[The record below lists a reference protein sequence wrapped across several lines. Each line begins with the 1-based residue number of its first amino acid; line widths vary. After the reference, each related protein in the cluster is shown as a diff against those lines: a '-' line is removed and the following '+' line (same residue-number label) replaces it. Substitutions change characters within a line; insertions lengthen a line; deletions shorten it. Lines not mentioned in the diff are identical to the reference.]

1 MTKGIIL
8 SGGWGTRLRPLTC
21 TIPKTLMPV
30 VNKPVI
36 ERQMQHLKK
45 AGVKEIVLAVSV
57 MANDLKNYFQDG
69 ERLGIKIHYTNEK
82 DPMGTAGAIKLAE
95 SFLKDENFFML
106 NGDVILNFDFKEMLK
121 KHENYGGI
129 GTIASK
135 VVNDPS
141 RYGVLIDDKNSNQI
155 LKFLEK
161 SEYQPPE
168 GKQVPMPIN
177 AGIYIL
183 EPSIFSYIEPNK
195 KISIERDIFPNFA
208 KERKLYHY
216 PIEGVWKDIG
226 KPEELLEGNIL
237 LMNDILKNLKE
248 KRENLIDNN
257 VKLDKSVLI
266 YPPVSIGENV
276 VIEKNCIIGP
286 NVIIGNNV
294 KIDENTEIKES
305 LIYSDNYISKNVKIE
320 RSIVS
325 DNCNIDNGA
334 VLEGN
339 ENGLVILASFVQV
352 LENVRIISNT
362 NNSISVCHHEVIK
375 ENRISSDYFTSE
387 SVGD

>member
-36 ERQMQHLKK
+36 ERQMQLLKK

-95 SFLKDENFFML
+95 SFLKDDNFFML

-121 KHENYGGI
+121 NHENCKAT

-135 VVNDPS
+135 IVKDPS

-161 SEYQPPE
+161 SEYQLPE

-177 AGIYIL
+177 AGVYIL

-195 KISIERDIFPNFA
+195 RISIERDIFPNLA

-216 PIEGVWKDIG
+216 PIDGVWKDIG
-226 KPEELLEGNIL
+226 KPEELLEGNVL
-237 LMNDILKNLKE
+237 LMNDILKNLDKA
-248 KRENLIDNN
+248 KENLIDESLEIEE
-257 VKLDKSVLI
+257 KVLI
-266 YPPVSIGENV
+266 KPPVAIGKNV
-276 VIEKNCIIGP
+276 VIKKNCQIGP
-286 NVIIGNNV
+286 NTIIGDNV
-294 KIDENTEIKES
+294 YIGANTEINET
-305 LIYSDNYISKNVKIE
+305 LIYNDAHLSENIKCEKAI
-320 RSIVS
+320 IA
-325 DNCNIDNGA
+325 DNCLLHNG
-334 VLEGN
+334 VKLVGNN
-339 ENGLVILASFVQV
+339 ENLVIISSFVEI
-352 LENVRIISNT
+352 LNNVRLIASSN
-362 NNSISVCHHEVIK
+362 SSLSVCHHEVVRLDL
-375 ENRISSDYFTSE
+375 E
-387 SVGD
+387 